1 MGDLTKMVVIP
12 VDGSENAQR
21 SMDYLELIYG
31 NKHNLEVTLKHVLPS
46 MPAILTDDRSMKRE
60 TALKLKALEN
70 KSIRVAEKI
79 LAKSKNALIQ
89 KGFDEDRIQTVF
101 QKKNKGVAQD
111 ICTWVEGRRADAVVI
126 TTRGRSRLETFFM
139 GEVSGKLLEYCRV
152 CPVWIIEGEIA
163 SNRVLIAIDSSEN
176 ALRAVDHAGFMLSGT
191 ECQVTL
197 LHTMRH
203 LRRFVPLAPEL
214 EELWKTKAGAEIEPY
229 MKKAKEMLMGA
240 GLGETQISSKVIEG
254 SRSAA
259 SDILEEARSEGYG
272 TIVVGRRG
280 LSAVKE
286 FFMGSVT
293 SKILQN
299 SAGLAVWI
307 VL

>member
-1 MGDLTKMVVIP
+1 
-12 VDGSENAQR
+12 
-21 SMDYLELIYG
+21 
-31 NKHNLEVTLKHVLPS
+31 
-46 MPAILTDDRSMKRE
+46 
-60 TALKLKALEN
+60 
-70 KSIRVAEKI
+70 
-79 LAKSKNALIQ
+79 
-89 KGFDEDRIQTVF
+89 
-101 QKKNKGVAQD
+101 
-111 ICTWVEGRRADAVVI
+111 
-126 TTRGRSRLETFFM
+126 
-139 GEVSGKLLEYCRV
+139 
-152 CPVWIIEGEIA
+152 
-163 SNRVLIAIDSSEN
+163 
-176 ALRAVDHAGFMLSGT
+176 
-191 ECQVTL
+191 
-197 LHTMRH
+197 
-203 LRRFVPLAPEL
+203 
-214 EELWKTKAGAEIEPY
+214 